1 MQRMASAID
10 WSLYVLLDAGL
21 LGERDPLPLA
31 RAALSGGATVIQ
43 LRAKGWPARRQVAL
57 AEALL
62 PLTRAHSAPLLIND
76 HVDIALA
83 VGADGVHLGVDDL
96 PVALARRLM
105 PDGLIGY
112 SPEGV
117 EDGRRGVANGAD
129 YLGVGPFAATST
141 KADAGA
147 AIGPDGI
154 AAIARAVAAP
164 VAAVGGIHAGNA
176 GAAIAAGA
184 AGVVVASAVIGAADV
199 EAAARELR
207 EVVTRALAARLTP
220 SRDAR

>member
-1 MQRMASAID
+1 MANAVD
-10 WSLYVLLDAGL
+10 WRLYVLLDAGL
-21 LGERDPLPLA
+21 LGERDPLLIA
-31 RAALSGGATVIQ
+31 RAALRGGATVLQ
-43 LRAKGWPARRQVAL
+43 LRAKGWSARRQVAL

-62 PLTRAHSAPLLIND
+62 PLTRDYGAPLLIND

-105 PDGLIGY
+105 PGGLIGY

-117 EDGRRGVANGAD
+117 EDARRGVADGAD
-129 YLGVGPFAATST
+129 YLGVGPFAVTST
-141 KADAGA
+141 KPDAGA
-147 AIGPDGI
+147 AIGPDGV
-154 AAIARAVAAP
+154 AVIARATSAP

-176 GAAIAAGA
+176 ASAIAAGA

-199 EAAARELR
+199 EAAARALR
-207 EVVTRALAARLTP
+207 EVVTRALAKP
-220 SRDAR
+220 